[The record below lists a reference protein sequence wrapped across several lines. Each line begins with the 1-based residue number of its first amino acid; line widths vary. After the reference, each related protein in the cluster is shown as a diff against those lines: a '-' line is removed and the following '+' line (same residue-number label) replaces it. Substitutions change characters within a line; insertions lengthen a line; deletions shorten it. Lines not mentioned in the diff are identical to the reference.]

1 MYRIDDEEWW
11 GIIFSLKEQCYFN
24 TCHVEDMSD
33 VNVMIQYISVLF
45 YSVFEKKSIKNNSCW
60 TIGCSS
66 HLHYCCISRRERC
79 QWAMLAGLRAMPDWV
94 SGRQTPESSQP
105 SEHRATIC
113 LGLGLTWRT
122 TFPLSSH
129 SQTGLTGLAANGFRP
144 WKGLE
149 NALSDIRYKLYHI
162 TDIF

>member
-1 MYRIDDEEWW
+1 MPRWGHVRCQCHDTIYLGVSILCLKKKYKKKLFLNYRLL
-11 GIIFSLKEQCYFN
+11 FSPSLLLYLAE
-24 TCHVEDMSD
+24 
-33 VNVMIQYISVLF
+33 
-45 YSVFEKKSIKNNSCW
+45 
-60 TIGCSS
+60 
-66 HLHYCCISRRERC
+66 RERC

-129 SQTGLTGLAANGFRP
+129 SQTGLPANGFRP

-149 NALSDIRYKLYHI
+149 NALADIRYKLYHI